1 MKSLTPVEWLANEL
15 GDLKFLKIREI
26 HHAIKLE
33 TDTLVINQIFIGKV
47 AEIIGFEKTLE
58 LLNESKEAIKN
69 TNNETDRNNR

>member
-1 MKSLTPVEWLANEL
+1 MKSLSPVEWLANEL

-69 TNNETDRNNR
+69 TNK

>member
-33 TDTLVINQIFIGKV
+33 ADERLINTLFIGKV
-47 AEIIGFEKTLE
+47 VEIIGFEKTLE
-58 LLNESKEAIKN
+58 LLNESKETIKN
-69 TNNETDRNNR
+69 ANK

>member
-47 AEIIGFEKTLE
+47 AEIIGFEKTIE

-69 TNNETDRNNR
+69 TNR

>member
-69 TNNETDRNNR
+69 TNK

>member
-1 MKSLTPVEWLANEL
+1 MKSLSPVEWLANEL

-47 AEIIGFEKTLE
+47 AEIIGFKKTLE

-69 TNNETDRNNR
+69 TNT